1 MFLSTNLRGVVPPMY
16 AVIMAGGKGT
26 RFWPRSRNHLPKHLL
41 DIISDRTIIQETVDR
56 ISSLFPPEKIFIVTG
71 AAHAE
76 ELIRQL
82 PRIPK
87 KNILIEP
94 VGRNTAP
101 CIGVA
106 AAAIR
111 KIAGDPVMVV
121 LPSDHRIGDEATFL
135 HLLRAAAEAAAG
147 GKRLVTI
154 GIRPTRPDTGFGYI
168 ERGDLCL
175 HAEGEGVFAVQSI
188 REKPNREQAEAL
200 VAQGDF
206 YWNSGMFIWKTSTI
220 LNAIETYLPDIHEGL
235 QEIAAA
241 LYTPSQDEVIE
252 RVYNGFRSISIDY
265 GVMEKAGNTFL
276 IPGDF
281 GWSDVGSWDAL
292 WEVSP
297 KDDAGNAV
305 RGGERFIGIDAK
317 NALIYSPK
325 KLVALVGLEDV
336 IIVETDDALLVCR
349 RGASQD
355 VKKVVDLLEAKG
367 QTELL

>member
-1 MFLSTNLRGVVPPMY
+1 MY
-16 AVIMAGGKGT
+16 AVIMAGGKGA

-41 DIISDRTIIQETVDR
+41 DIISARTIIQETVDR
-56 ISSLFPPEKIFIVTG
+56 ISPLFPPEKILIVTG

-82 PRIPK
+82 PQIPRG
-87 KNILIEP
+87 NILIEP

-101 CIGVA
+101 CIGLA

-111 KIAGDPVMVV
+111 KIAGDAVMVV
-121 LPSDHRIGDEATFL
+121 LPSDHRIGDEKTFL
-135 HLLRAAAEAAAG
+135 HLLNAAAAAAAADD
-147 GKRLVTI
+147 RLVTI

-168 ERGDLCL
+168 EQGDLCQ
-175 HAEGEGVFAVQSI
+175 HAGGEAVFTVKSI
-188 REKPNREQAEAL
+188 REKPNREQVEAL
-200 VAQGDF
+200 LAQGGF
-206 YWNSGMFIWKTSTI
+206 YWNSGMFIWKTSAI
-220 LNAIETYLPDIHEGL
+220 LKAIETYLPDIHDGL
-235 QEIAAA
+235 REIDAA
-241 LYTPSQDEVIE
+241 LYTASQDEVIA
-252 RVYNGFRSISIDY
+252 RVYNGLRSISIDF

-297 KDDAGNAV
+297 QDEAGNAV
-305 RGGERFIGIDAK
+305 RNGERFIAINAR
-317 NALIYSPK
+317 NALVYSPN
-325 KLVALVGLEDV
+325 KLVALVDMDDV
-336 IIVETDDALLVCR
+336 IVVDTDDALLICR

-367 QTELL
+367 QTDLL